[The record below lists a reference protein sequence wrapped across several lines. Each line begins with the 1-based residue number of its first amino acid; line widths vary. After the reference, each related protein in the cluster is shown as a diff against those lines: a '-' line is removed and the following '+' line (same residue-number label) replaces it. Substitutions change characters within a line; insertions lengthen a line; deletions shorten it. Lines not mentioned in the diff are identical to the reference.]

1 MRWSLA
7 QTQAW
12 KLTLLL
18 LQREI
23 LVKNKQHDAKRGDET
38 TNNIRKKKAN
48 TMNERLGR
56 LALRSSP
63 QRKLSY
69 LHSIAMNLYIFDF
82 FLI

>member
-38 TNNIRKKKAN
+38 TNNIRKKK
-48 TMNERLGR
+48 GYK
-56 LALRSSP
+56 LAQKKEWATS
-63 QRKLSY
+63 KC
-69 LHSIAMNLYIFDF
+69 
-82 FLI
+82 